1 MNVLNQ
7 ELKALQYTIEY
18 YTDKRIILYNKLKSE
33 DLTIQEVDKINELI
47 SWYTQQIEKAEYEV
61 QVRLNESKDY

>member
-1 MNVLNQ
+1 MNVLNE
-7 ELKALQYTIEY
+7 ELYGLRCTIEY
-18 YTDKRIILYNKLKSE
+18 YSNKRIILYNKLKSD
-33 DLTIQEVDKINELI
+33 DLTIREVDKINELI

>member
-1 MNVLNQ
+1 MDVLNQ

-18 YTDKRIILYNKLKSE
+18 YKNKRIILCDKLKSAN
-33 DLTIQEVDKINELI
+33 LTLQEVDKINGLI